1 MTSDELLE
9 GSDSLYESLVIMGGG
24 VIGVEFATFYA
35 NLGCRVTLIEGM
47 DRLLPTMDRELGQN
61 LGQILKKQGWRC

>member
-1 MTSDELLE
+1 MCIRDR
-9 GSDSLYESLVIMGGG
+9 YESLVIMGGG

-47 DRLLPTMDRELGQN
+47 DRLLPLS
-61 LGQILKKQGWRC
+61 LIHI

>member
-1 MTSDELLE
+1 MCIRDRLE

-35 NLGCRVTLIEGM
+35 NLGCRVTLC
-47 DRLLPTMDRELGQN
+47 LLYTS
-61 LGQILKKQGWRC
+61 RCV